1 MSGVFG
7 IIDTPP
13 PLHPASVSSPR
24 GEGGGVNILEDARH
38 WIGLFQYIPLRWWVW
53 VPIEEK
59 DLEPKSP
66 GLPKHVLELSG
77 WSLLKSFENLDFI
90 KPHLLFF
97 YINYHLCVI
106 SFRSFEKGIKKHIY
120 S

>member
-1 MSGVFG
+1 MLHLLEVNPGGWWAQNTYIENSSVSSVFG
-7 IIDTPP
+7 IIDTPLP

-24 GEGGGVNILEDARH
+24 GEGWEVNIWEDARH

-66 GLPKHVLELSG
+66 GLPNM
-77 WSLLKSFENLDFI
+77 F
-90 KPHLLFF
+90 
-97 YINYHLCVI
+97 
-106 SFRSFEKGIKKHIY
+106 
-120 S
+120 